1 MNKMVINAAAAV
13 VLGLGF
19 AAGTARACGGND
31 GSRCEVQP
39 PPAAATAAAPSTRPA
54 AKPLS
59 DQVKK
64 GLKWLVQTQLE
75 NGAWGQG
82 EESAQM
88 GTGDSKLKVLPNV
101 ADTCMAVM
109 AFVRSGNTPAD
120 GEYKLN
126 VNRAVGFLCAQ
137 VEESDNKSLFITTL
151 RGTRT
156 QGKLGQYIDTFLAA
170 QVLAEVK
177 NQMPDESGNKR
188 VNDALGKVIKK
199 IEANQKEDGR
209 WVNDG
214 WAPTLA
220 QAACAKA
227 LNTAS
232 VNGAKVNEQV
242 LERAERYAQADFA
255 VSQKAGAGAV
265 ATSGVD
271 SSGAGVGGA
280 VLSGRAGALAGEPR
294 GDAGVAL
301 YSSSAQ
307 LATIQASAK
316 SNEAKRDYYQ
326 KIADAS
332 TTQPEARKAAIAQL
346 DRFKENEAIL
356 GKAQDAIVARLDDK
370 QFVAGFGSNGGE
382 EFLSHLNIGESLF
395 HKGGA
400 DWEKWDKSMSSNLN
414 NIQNADGSWSG
425 HHCITGRTF
434 CTAAALN
441 VLTIDRSPIPA
452 VAKVDLKK

>member
-1 MNKMVINAAAAV
+1 MNKSVITAAAS
-13 VLGLGF
+13 VLLTLGF
-19 AAGTARACGGND
+19 AGGTALACGSGKND
-31 GSRCEVQP
+31 GTRCEVS
-39 PPAAATAAAPSTRPA
+39 PAPKADPAKRPSP
-54 AKPLS
+54 KELS

-64 GLKWLVQTQLE
+64 GLKWLAQTQQE

-88 GTGDSKLKVLPNV
+88 GAGDSKLKTSANV
-101 ADTCMAVM
+101 ADTCMALM
-109 AFVRSGNTPAD
+109 ALVRSGNTPGG
-120 GEYKLN
+120 GEYKQN
-126 VNRAVGFLCAQ
+126 VNRAISFLCAQ
-137 VEESDNKSLFITTL
+137 IEESDDKSLFITTL

-177 NQMPDESGNKR
+177 NQMPDESSSKR
-188 VNDALGKVIKK
+188 VNEALAKVIKK
-199 IEANQKEDGR
+199 IELNQKEDGK

-227 LNTAS
+227 LNTAA
-232 VNGAKVNEQV
+232 VNGAVVSEQV
-242 LERAERYAQADFA
+242 RERAERYAQADFT
-255 VSQKAGAGAV
+255 VSQKLAAGGTVGGGASADTSAAAITAPV
-265 ATSGVD
+265 ASGLVTAV
-271 SSGAGVGGA
+271 SGAA
-280 VLSGRAGALAGEPR
+280 R

-316 SNEAKRDYYQ
+316 TNEAKKDHFQ
-326 KIADAS
+326 KIADAP
-332 TTQPEARKAAIAQL
+332 TTQPEARKEALAQL
-346 DRFKENEAIL
+346 NRFRENEAFL
-356 GKAQDAIVARLDDK
+356 VQAQDAIVARLDDK
-370 QFVAGFGSNGGE
+370 QFVQGFGSNGGE
-382 EFLSHLNIGESLF
+382 EFLSYLNIGESLF

-400 DWEKWDKSMSSNLN
+400 DWEKWDKSMTSNVN

-441 VLTIDRSPIPA
+441 VLTIDRSPMPA
-452 VAKVDLKK
+452 VAKVDSSK

>member
-1 MNKMVINAAAAV
+1 MNKLLINAAAGV
-13 VLGLGF
+13 VLGFGTFGGITF
-19 AAGTARACGGND
+19 AGGGNNA
-31 GSRCEVQP
+31 SRCEVA
-39 PPAAATAAAPSTRPA
+39 PAAEVNQAKRPDPKA
-54 AKPLS
+54 LS

-64 GLKWLVQTQLE
+64 GLKWLADSQLE

-82 EESAQM
+82 EESANM
-88 GTGDSKLKVLPNV
+88 GSGDSKLKTTANV

-109 AFVRSGNTPAD
+109 AFVRSGNTPAAGD
-120 GEYKLN
+120 YKQN
-126 VNRAVGFLCAQ
+126 INRAIAFLCAQ
-137 VEESDNKSLFITTL
+137 VEESDDKSLFITTL

-156 QGKLGQYIDTFLAA
+156 QSKLGQYIDTFLAA

-177 NQMPDESGNKR
+177 NQMPDESGSKR
-188 VNDALGKVIKK
+188 VNDALAKVIKK
-199 IEANQKEDGR
+199 IELNQKEDGK

-232 VNGAKVNEQV
+232 VNGAVVSEQV
-242 LERAERYAQADFA
+242 RERAERYAQADFA
-255 VSQKAGAGAV
+255 VSQKAAAGGTIGGGDVAV
-265 ATSGVD
+265 SEPVASGK
-271 SSGAGVGGA
+271 
-280 VLSGRAGALAGEPR
+280 LSIAAGEPR

-316 SNEAKRDYYQ
+316 ANEAKRDHYQ
-326 KIADAS
+326 KIADAPAA
-332 TTQPEARKAAIAQL
+332 QPEARKEALAQL

-356 GKAQDAIVARLDDK
+356 AKAQDAIVAKLDDK
-370 QFVAGFGSNGGE
+370 QFVQGFGSNGGE
-382 EFLSHLNIGESLF
+382 EFLSYLNIGESLF
-395 HKGGA
+395 QKGGA
-400 DWEKWDKSMSSNLN
+400 DWEKWDKSMTSNVN
-414 NIQNADGSWSG
+414 NVQNADGSWSG

-441 VLTIDRSPIPA
+441 VLTIDRSPIAA
-452 VAKVDLKK
+452 VAKADLKK

>member
-1 MNKMVINAAAAV
+1 MNKIVINAAAAV
-13 VLGLGF
+13 VLSLGLFNG
-19 AAGTARACGGND
+19 AARACGGID
-31 GSRCEVQP
+31 GSRCEVA
-39 PPAAATAAAPSTRPA
+39 PAAAVEQ
-54 AKPLS
+54 AKKPQPKELT

-64 GLKWLVQTQLE
+64 GLKWLAQAQLE

-88 GTGDSKLKVLPNV
+88 GSGDEKMKTSANV

-109 AFVRSGNTPAD
+109 ALVRSGNTPGS
-120 GEYKLN
+120 GEYRQNL
-126 VNRAVGFLCAQ
+126 NRAVGFLCAQ
-137 VEESDNKSLFITTL
+137 VEESDDKSLFITTL

-177 NQMPDESGNKR
+177 NQMPDESSTKR
-188 VNDALGKVIKK
+188 VNDALAKVIKK
-199 IEANQKEDGR
+199 IELNQKEDGK

-232 VNGAKVNEQV
+232 VNGAVVSEQV
-242 LERAERYAQADFA
+242 RERAERYAQADFA
-255 VSQKAGAGAV
+255 LSQKAGAGTVVAGGYSSSVSVSGAVGGGRV
-265 ATSGVD
+265 ATV
-271 SSGAGVGGA
+271 
-280 VLSGRAGALAGEPR
+280 AGEPR

-307 LATIQASAK
+307 LATIQASAQA
-316 SNEAKRDYYQ
+316 NEAKKDHFQ
-326 KIADAS
+326 KIADAP
-332 TTQPEARKAAIAQL
+332 TTQPEARKEALAQL
-346 DRFKENEAIL
+346 IRFQENEAIL
-356 GKAQDAIVARLDDK
+356 GKAQDAIVAKLDDK
-370 QFVAGFGSNGGE
+370 QFVQGFGSNGGE
-382 EFLSHLNIGESLF
+382 EFLSYLNIGESLF

-400 DWEKWDKSMSSNLN
+400 DWEKWDKSMTTNVN
-414 NIQNADGSWSG
+414 NVQNADGSWSG

-441 VLTIDRSPIPA
+441 VLTIDRSPVTA

>member
-1 MNKMVINAAAAV
+1 MNRMILNAAAAV
-13 VLGLGF
+13 VVGFGLFG
-19 AAGTARACGGND
+19 GSPLACGGNE
-31 GSRCEVQP
+31 GSRCEVAPAPQVEKAQRPQP
-39 PPAAATAAAPSTRPA
+39 
-54 AKPLS
+54 KDLS

-64 GLKWLVQTQLE
+64 GLKWLVQAQLE

-88 GTGDSKLKVLPNV
+88 GGGDEKMKSSANV
-101 ADTCMAVM
+101 ADTCMAIM
-109 AFVRSGNTPAD
+109 ALVRSGNTPGS
-120 GEYKLN
+120 GEYKGN
-126 VNRAVGFLCAQ
+126 VSRAIGFICAQ
-137 VEESDNKSLFITTL
+137 VEESDDKSLFITTL

-177 NQMPDESGNKR
+177 NQMADESSTKR
-188 VNDALGKVIKK
+188 VNDALAKVIKK
-199 IEANQKEDGR
+199 IELNQKEDGK

-232 VNGAKVNEQV
+232 VNGAVVSEQV
-242 LERAERYAQADFA
+242 RERAERYAQADFA
-255 VSQKAGAGAV
+255 VSQKAGAGGLVGGGDV
-265 ATSGVD
+265 AALSV
-271 SSGAGVGGA
+271 SGATA
-280 VLSGRAGALAGEPR
+280 ATR

-316 SNEAKRDYYQ
+316 TNDTKKEHYQ
-326 KIADAS
+326 KIVDS
-332 TTQPEARKAAIAQL
+332 PTTQPEARKDALAQL
-346 DRFKENEAIL
+346 DRFRENEAVL
-356 GKAQDAIVARLDDK
+356 AKAQDAIVAKLDDK
-370 QFVAGFGSNGGE
+370 QFVQGFGSNGGE
-382 EFLSHLNIGESLF
+382 EFLSYFNIGESLF
-395 HKGGA
+395 QKGGG
-400 DWEKWDKSMSSNLN
+400 DWEKWDKSMTSNVN
-414 NIQNADGSWSG
+414 NVQNADGSWSG

-441 VLTIDRSPIPA
+441 VLIIDRTPPTA
-452 VAKVDLKK
+452 VAKVELKK

>member
-1 MNKMVINAAAAV
+1 MNKVVINAAAMV

-19 AAGTARACGGND
+19 IGGTTWGRD
-31 GSRCEVQP
+31 GSRCDVA
-39 PPAAATAAAPSTRPA
+39 PAAEVDQAKRPA
-54 AKPLS
+54 PKELS

-64 GLKWLVQTQLE
+64 GLKWLAQTQLE

-88 GTGDSKLKVLPNV
+88 GAGDSKLKTTANV
-101 ADTCMAVM
+101 ADTCMALM
-109 AFVRSGNTPAD
+109 AFVRSGSTPGN
-120 GEYKLN
+120 GEYKQN
-126 VNRAVGFLCAQ
+126 VTRAIAFLCAQ
-137 VEESDNKSLFITTL
+137 VEESDDKSLFITAL

-156 QGKLGQYIDTFLAA
+156 QSKLGQYIDTFLTA
-170 QVLAEVK
+170 QVLADLK
-177 NQMPDESGNKR
+177 NKMPDESSTKR
-188 VNDALGKVIKK
+188 VNDALAKVIKK
-199 IEANQKEDGR
+199 IELNQKEDGK

-232 VNGAKVNEQV
+232 LNGAQVSEQV
-242 LERAERYAQADFA
+242 RERAERYAQADFT
-255 VSQKAGAGAV
+255 VSQKAGAGKVVGGTDSSAV
-265 ATSGVD
+265 AL
-271 SSGAGVGGA
+271 GGPVA
-280 VLSGRAGALAGEPR
+280 SGRVAALGGESR

-316 SNEAKRDYYQ
+316 ANEAKKDYYQ
-326 KIADAS
+326 KIADAP
-332 TTQPEARKAAIAQL
+332 TTQPEQRKEALAQL
-346 DRFKENEAIL
+346 VRFQENEAFL
-356 GKAQDAIVARLDDK
+356 GKAQDAIVAKLDDK
-370 QFVAGFGSNGGE
+370 AFVAGFGSNGGE

-400 DWEKWDKSMSSNLN
+400 DWQKWDKAMTSNVN

-441 VLTIDRSPIPA
+441 VLTIDRSPIEA
-452 VAKVDLKK
+452 VAKADLKK